1 MAPRVNLSRRRENVI
16 RATGATAHKMKLYW
30 SEQNHRGLLSFS
42 AVPAGR
48 SATPPGVLTRAEAT
62 TFVMMLPTNPFTHG
76 KRAAAQTLI
85 DDVSSATAA
94 ASRGLF
100 APKPRRVPGRELP
113 VHEHPEGLAILFS
126 RFPRRA
132 IIAAVAITAL
142 VPLTAIIPVGLA
154 SASAATAP
162 AGTTVV
168 DSNSS
173 QIKYSGTWR
182 TTGSPSDNG
191 ASIKYSYATS
201 SASLTFTGSTVA
213 YVARTTSS
221 SGTSDISIDGKAV
234 ATVNGYSATDKHQ
247 QNLFSTSNLSSGTHT
262 IKVSR
267 TGQKDSR
274 SNGTS
279 SIVDAFVTAAPTAA
293 TAVPP
298 APTPAPAAS
307 TPSVPAPAV
316 PSTAPP
322 APAPIDTHRYADCPA
337 ATVTV
342 TTARELMA
350 AVDQAG
356 PGTVVEMAP
365 GTYSDQINLTANGT
379 AANPIWICGPR
390 SAVVNVGS
398 IQNNHGIQISNS
410 SNLVIAGMTVT
421 NSLKGI
427 SVIRSTNVTVADTL
441 IDNVGYEGIH
451 LRAFTTDST
460 VVGNTITNTGQRNP
474 FYGEGIYIGT
484 SENNWCAQTNCKP
497 DHTDNVRVLENHIS
511 RTGSQP
517 IEVKEGTSNGIIR
530 DNVIDGANMP
540 RANEWVKVKGND
552 WQIYNNQGKNSTLHG
567 FAVNGSVT
575 GWGLRNSFFGN
586 TVPVQAAGYG
596 FYIHEKGSNGSS
608 DTKVYCS
615 NRVTL
620 AGSGFS
626 NQACIS

>member
-1 MAPRVNLSRRRENVI
+1 M
-16 RATGATAHKMKLYW
+16 
-30 SEQNHRGLLSFS
+30 
-42 AVPAGR
+42 
-48 SATPPGVLTRAEAT
+48 
-62 TFVMMLPTNPFTHG
+62 
-76 KRAAAQTLI
+76 
-85 DDVSSATAA
+85 
-94 ASRGLF
+94 
-100 APKPRRVPGRELP
+100 
-113 VHEHPEGLAILFS
+113 FS

-221 SGTSDISIDGKAV
+221 SGTSEISIDGKAV

-356 PGTVVEMAP
+356 PGTVVKMAP
-365 GTYSDQINLTANGT
+365 G
-379 AANPIWICGPR
+379 
-390 SAVVNVGS
+390 
-398 IQNNHGIQISNS
+398 
-410 SNLVIAGMTVT
+410 
-421 NSLKGI
+421 
-427 SVIRSTNVTVADTL
+427 
-441 IDNVGYEGIH
+441 
-451 LRAFTTDST
+451 
-460 VVGNTITNTGQRNP
+460 
-474 FYGEGIYIGT
+474 
-484 SENNWCAQTNCKP
+484 
-497 DHTDNVRVLENHIS
+497 
-511 RTGSQP
+511 
-517 IEVKEGTSNGIIR
+517 
-530 DNVIDGANMP
+530 
-540 RANEWVKVKGND
+540 
-552 WQIYNNQGKNSTLHG
+552 
-567 FAVNGSVT
+567 
-575 GWGLRNSFFGN
+575 
-586 TVPVQAAGYG
+586 
-596 FYIHEKGSNGSS
+596 
-608 DTKVYCS
+608 
-615 NRVTL
+615 
-620 AGSGFS
+620 
-626 NQACIS
+626 